1 MRPGRSDAGWPSTTP
16 RPRSTTSRI
25 SHPGAEVDLAREHIR
40 VAATL
45 DVNEVEARLVVA
57 AECLVDALEV
67 DALHAV

>member
-1 MRPGRSDAGWPSTTP
+1 
-16 RPRSTTSRI
+16 
-25 SHPGAEVDLAREHIR
+25 

-45 DVNEVEARLVVA
+45 DVNEVEARQVVA